1 LVNLTLGSVSFL
13 SSKTTLCWQL
23 AGGFLIGKKED
34 KIDGN
39 KEREKEDNAIKQ
51 LKKTTK
57 TSLLT
62 ISAGFLERRKK

>member
-1 LVNLTLGSVSFL
+1 
-13 SSKTTLCWQL
+13 L
-23 AGGFLIGKKED
+23 AASWWFPDRKKED

-62 ISAGFLERRKK
+62 ISAGFLGRRKK